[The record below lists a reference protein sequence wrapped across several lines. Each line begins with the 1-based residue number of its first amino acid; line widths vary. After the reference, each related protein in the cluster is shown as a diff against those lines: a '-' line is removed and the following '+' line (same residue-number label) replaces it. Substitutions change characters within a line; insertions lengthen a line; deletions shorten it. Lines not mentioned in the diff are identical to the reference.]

1 MRGMQVAEATTRRDT
16 LGLATRVKALA
27 VANPVL
33 DLDRRKSQQ
42 FTHDWVG
49 YQMEELALTAID
61 TVTLKMDFEDGVR
74 QEDVIEAIARVAA
87 LQMPDRDEA
96 EHLEVAG
103 WVLDGL
109 ISVGT
114 VNRDFEHVYGVAI
127 DGRYVSHSFAFKL
140 LREISGVDGRPRLR
154 ASNEAIAVL
163 VGAVD
168 IDIASEQVA
177 ADAKLEALVRRGR
190 LTDAYRAAE
199 MALRRTVQ
207 YAEHIR
213 SGLEQMRRDVRS
225 VDWSRDVQR
234 MQIEALVHIEDR
246 IKAENAIK
254 DNLVQMMENST
265 EEATPQQAAEL
276 IAILEECLRRH
287 AALQAN
293 LQEVGEQF
301 RAEQERQVFVPPP
314 SRSHVDLEN
323 QLLHPVLELSIGQAR
338 PLLDR
343 FVNAASAPRRP
354 EVLYLPDLITGLM
367 TPPADHDSD
376 DDLIVDPEFA
386 DTEDAAAFSDGQ
398 YAAVEALLGR
408 ADTAGVRLS
417 TLLRSARDQDA
428 AQLDR
433 PRREHLLA
441 LHVLGLFG
449 AARLDPSDGTVLSAQ
464 ADGVALDDA
473 TFAGDD
479 LLLVRHTVS
488 DPAPAEDRLNDRLR
502 ETV

>member
-1 MRGMQVAEATTRRDT
+1 MAEATARRDT

-42 FTHDWVG
+42 FSHDWVG

-74 QEDVIEAIARVAA
+74 QEDVIEAVARVAA
-87 LQMPDRDEA
+87 LQMPERDTA
-96 EHLEVAG
+96 EHAEVAA
-103 WVLDGL
+103 WMLDRL

-114 VNRDFEHVYGVAI
+114 VNRDFEHIYGVVV

-140 LREISGVDGRPRLR
+140 LREISGADGRPRLR

-190 LTDAYRAAE
+190 LADAYRAAE

-225 VDWSRDVQR
+225 VDWGRDVQR
-234 MQIEALVHIEDR
+234 MQSEALEHIEDR

-265 EEATPQQAAEL
+265 EEATPLQAAEL

-293 LQEVGEQF
+293 LQEVGERF

-314 SRSHVDLEN
+314 SRSYVDLEH
-323 QLLHPVLELSIGQAR
+323 QLLHPVLEMTVGQAV
-338 PLLDR
+338 PLLDG
-343 FVNAASAPRRP
+343 FVNAASAPKRP
-354 EVLYLPDLITGLM
+354 EVVYLPDLIAGLM
-367 TPPADHDSD
+367 TPPAEHDND
-376 DDLIVDPEFA
+376 DDLIVDPDFGEP
-386 DTEDAAAFSDGQ
+386 EDVVLFSDGQ
-398 YAAVEALLGR
+398 YAAVDALLGP
-408 ADTAGVRLS
+408 AGPDGVRLS
-417 TLLRSARDQDA
+417 TLLHAARDRA
-428 AQLDR
+428 ATEPGR
-433 PRREHLLA
+433 PGLEHLLA

-449 AARLDPSDGTVLSAQ
+449 APRLDPDNGSVLSAI
-464 ADGVALDDA
+464 ADGLALDDPA
-473 TFAGDD
+473 FAGDD
-479 LLLVRHTVS
+479 LLLVRHAAR
-488 DPAPAEDRLNDRLR
+488 DAAAIEDSAR